1 MHNFIGLFGNL
12 NKRCYYIMYIISG
25 ASFHII
31 AISFL
36 VYLFVNLFENLI
48 HYNIGRFSNKET
60 KLELPSKKD
69 LFKIVLVMCVF
80 ALLQGLLTYYFNKH
94 LKFK

>member
-1 MHNFIGLFGNL
+1 
-12 NKRCYYIMYIISG
+12 MYIISG

-36 VYLFVNLFENLI
+36 VYIFVNLFENMI

-60 KLELPSKKD
+60 KFEVPSQND
-69 LFKIVLVMCVF
+69 FIKIVLVMCVF
-80 ALLQGLLTYYFNKH
+80 ALLQGLLTNYFNKY
-94 LKFK
+94 LKM